1 MKVLLATAHGPYDS
15 VWGESLHDLFT
26 ARLTRGQGI
35 FSFTSHWHA
44 FGLHLIAE
52 NLRAPTTVL
61 EEPTLED
68 FKAELS
74 NGYDVVGFQLMSRHS
89 TRVAAMAE
97 AVKRA
102 SPRTR
107 VVLGGFGAAA
117 LADDVPN
124 DPERAAERLR
134 ASADHVCREDGVAYM
149 RALLGEPV
157 GPVRQRSMPMAGFSM
172 RGFSRRYMRVPVVLA
187 ALGCPNG
194 CSFCNTSAFAGRRK
208 VSVADPE
215 EAVAALTAQASRLGG
230 GAFLSLVFDE
240 DVFADLDWV
249 RRFGALLKE
258 RRERWGWKWFGFGS
272 VRSLSALSAEEV
284 RELGCG
290 AVWTGVESFE
300 EGGAPG
306 EAGLLKRAGD
316 PVRVVKALHEE
327 GVLVVASMALG
338 FDGHTRA
345 SAERDI
351 DAFVRLKPPFY
362 QVAPLNPCPGTPLY
376 ARLKAEGRLD
386 PGYRWEDFHL
396 FRGDWATHP
405 HLAPGETRE
414 LFELAHRRL
423 AQENGPPFLGMLEGF
438 LNARRAWGRGTDAY
452 ARRQRELYTGLASL
466 CRAVLGP
473 IAAHAAGPGARRRA
487 LDLGERARAELG
499 PPTLVG
505 RAMAALASWNLARA
519 ARRDLSTPPK
529 YQPPTRWTFYNQDPR
544 GRVLVRK
551 KRGEEPRPLG
561 RHRFVFG

>member
-1 MKVLLATAHGPYDS
+1 MRVLLVTAHGPYAP
-15 VWGESLHDLFT
+15 VWGENLHDLFA
-26 ARLTRGQGI
+26 ARLTRGQGM

-61 EEPTLED
+61 EEPSLED
-68 FKAELS
+68 FTRELAQ
-74 NGYDVVGFQLMSRHS
+74 GYDVVGFQLMSRHS
-89 TRVAAMAE
+89 VRVAAMAE
-97 AVKRA
+97 AVKKALPRA
-102 SPRTR
+102 R

-124 DPERAAERLR
+124 DPEKAADRLR
-134 ASADHVCREDGVAYM
+134 AAAHHVCREDGVSYM
-149 RALLGEPV
+149 RALLGEPP
-157 GPVRQRSMPMAGFSM
+157 GPVVQRSLPMAGFSM

-194 CSFCNTSAFAGRRK
+194 CSFCNTSAYAGRRK

-215 EAVAALTAQASRLGG
+215 EAVAALEAQAARLGG

-240 DVFADLDWV
+240 DIFSDLAWV
-249 RRFGALLKE
+249 RRFGALLKA

-290 AVWTGVESFE
+290 ALWTGVESFA

-306 EAGLLKRAGD
+306 EEALAKRAGD
-316 PVRVVKALHEE
+316 PAKVVRALHEQ

-345 SAERDI
+345 SAERDV
-351 DAFVRLKPPFY
+351 DAFVRLRPPFY

-376 ARLKAEGRLD
+376 ARLKMEGRLD
-386 PGYRWEDFHL
+386 PTYRWEDFHL
-396 FRGDWATHP
+396 FRGDWASHP
-405 HLAPGETRE
+405 NLAPGETRE

-423 AQENGPPFLGMLEGF
+423 AAENGPPFLGMLEGF
-438 LNARRAWGRGTDAY
+438 LNARRAWGRGTDAH
-452 ARRQRELYTGLASL
+452 ARRQVELYTGLAAL
-466 CRAVLGP
+466 CRALLAP
-473 IAAHAAGPGARRRA
+473 IAEHAAGPGARARA
-487 LDLGERARAELG
+487 AELAERAQAELG
-499 PPTLVG
+499 SPTLVG
-505 RAMAALASWNLARA
+505 RVMAGLASWNLARA
-519 ARRDLSTPPK
+519 ARRDLSTPPS
-529 YQPPTRWTFYNQDPR
+529 YAPPTRWTYYNQDPQ

-551 KRGEEPRPLG
+551 GRGGKARPLG
-561 RHRFVFG
+561 RHFGVFG